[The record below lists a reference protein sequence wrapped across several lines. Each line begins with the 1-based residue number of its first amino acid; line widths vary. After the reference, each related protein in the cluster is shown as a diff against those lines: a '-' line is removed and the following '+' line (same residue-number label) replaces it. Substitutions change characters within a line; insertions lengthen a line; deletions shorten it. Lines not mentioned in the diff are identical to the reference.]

1 MHLEIPRSPTLSAP
15 TLNTSD
21 QVEWDDLRG
30 KLASNCA
37 VGLALCGWLAGWY
50 LLDHP
55 AGDLAL
61 VLLAMGLIA
70 AGVWLWRRANTYPQE
85 SAILLTALTFGGVCV
100 AWYSLQLPALVYV
113 FALPMM
119 LAALLLRTWTT
130 LLVVAGVWLVVY
142 GPFAPNV
149 AVDVSASALLI
160 LLCAFQ
166 VMVMRG
172 IRKHLTQTQHYQAH
186 AVNLVEQARLHQ
198 EEVKRLNKSLSLA
211 YSLLRRRTQELAI
224 ARQEAEAA
232 LRMKEQFAVYV
243 SHELR
248 TPLNI
253 MLGFLEILQRYPE
266 VYGDVQW
273 TPMLRRDIAEIQRS
287 ARHLLD
293 LVNDLLDLARID
305 AVKMP
310 IHREQ
315 CRLEDVLSEAV
326 ELMRR
331 LLVQKPVQ
339 LRLTVEGTLPT
350 LYIDRTR
357 IRQVVLNLLT
367 NASRFTHVGEVHV
380 HAAPRVDEI
389 IISVRDTGIGIAP
402 DQLARLFEDFAQAKQ
417 PGQNTAPHGGDG
429 KGLGL
434 AIAKRFVQMHGG
446 RIWAESQ
453 LGKGS
458 TFFVAIPMTTV
469 QVASAVRH
477 SHLPTPL
484 DRQQHLVVVDSDPS
498 AAAYLRRQ
506 LDGFRITPAI
516 NLEEARR
523 LVLEQ
528 HPDAIVYNVPPDA
541 GEAGR
546 DLGRA
551 TPAPIFS
558 EGVPLIQCTLPVGS
572 WLLQGDAFDGWLIKP
587 VESRK
592 LLQTMARYCPPN
604 GKILLADDDRSFV
617 QLVQR
622 LLQAEGNPY
631 QLEWAYSLDEGIEK
645 LTDVRPDLVL
655 VDIALAGNDGRRLA
669 QWFREHDA
677 ARLAQ
682 FEHSNSPHLAMDNT
696 SLSPAATLPPH
707 TIPIVAISSFA
718 PGADS
723 DPLRSC
729 SFSLTRKEGFSESEL
744 LELIVQSA
752 RQVRPRYAPWSS
764 DAALFPLESRHGQ

>member
-1 MHLEIPRSPTLSAP
+1 MRLPSS
-15 TLNTSD
+15 LNGSD

-30 KLASNCA
+30 KLTADSA
-37 VGLALCGWLAGWY
+37 IGLALCGWLAGWY
-50 LLDHP
+50 LLNRPEDS
-55 AGDLAL
+55 LAL
-61 VLLAMGLIA
+61 VLLAMTLIGAGL
-70 AGVWLWRRANTYPQE
+70 WLWQRANHQPRQ
-85 SAILLTALTFGGVCV
+85 SAILLTALTFGAVCV
-100 AWYSLQLPALVYV
+100 AWYSLQTPAIVYV

-130 LLVVAGVWLVVY
+130 VLVGAGVWLVVY
-142 GPFAPNV
+142 GPVAPSV
-149 AVDVSASALLI
+149 EVHASASALLV
-160 LLCAFQ
+160 LLCAYQ
-166 VMVMRG
+166 ATIMRSV
-172 IRKHLTQTQHYQAH
+172 RKHLTKAQRYQAH
-186 AVNLVEQARLHQ
+186 AANLVEQARIHQ
-198 EEVKRLNKSLSLA
+198 EEVKRLNKSLGLA
-211 YSLLRRRTQELAI
+211 YSLLRRRTQELAT
-224 ARQEAEAA
+224 ARQEAEDA
-232 LRMKEQFAVYV
+232 LRMKEQFAIYV

-273 TPMLRRDIAEIQRS
+273 TPTLRRDIAEIQRS

-315 CRLEDVLSEAV
+315 CRLEDVLSEAM
-326 ELMRR
+326 ELMQR

-357 IRQVVLNLLT
+357 IRQVFLNLLA

-389 IISVRDTGIGIAP
+389 VISVRDTGIGIAP
-402 DQLARLFEDFAQAKQ
+402 DQLAHLFDDFAQASQ
-417 PGQNTAPHGGDG
+417 PGQSANAHSNGHASQYGDG

-469 QVASAVRH
+469 QVAHAVRH
-477 SHLPTPL
+477 SHISGPL
-484 DRQQHLVVVDSDPS
+484 DSQQHLVVVDSDP
-498 AAAYLRRQ
+498 AAATYLRRQ
-506 LDGFRITPAI
+506 LDGFRITPAAD
-516 NLEEARR
+516 LDEARR

-528 HPDAIVYNVPPDA
+528 HPDAVIVNVPPDR
-541 GEAGR
+541 GEVGR
-546 DLGRA
+546 EVGRA
-551 TPAPIFS
+551 TPAPILA

-572 WLLQGDAFDGWLIKP
+572 WLLQGDYFDNWLVKP
-587 VESRK
+587 VESRN
-592 LLQTMARYCPPN
+592 LLQIMAQYCPPH

-622 LLQAEGNPY
+622 ILQAAGNPY
-631 QLEWAYSLDEGIEK
+631 VLEWAYSLEEGMAK
-645 LTDVRPDLVL
+645 LASSPPALVL
-655 VDIALAGNDGRRLA
+655 VDIALAGSDGRRLA
-669 QWFREHDA
+669 QWLRRHEA
-677 ARLAQ
+677 
-682 FEHSNSPHLAMDNT
+682 HLASHHDEGGDMT
-696 SLSPAATLPPH
+696 KIPGA
-707 TIPIVAISSFA
+707 IPIVAISSFA
-718 PGADS
+718 PGADG

-729 SFSLTRKEGFSESEL
+729 AFALTRKEGFSESEL

-764 DAALFPLESRHGQ
+764 ESAVELELGG

>member
-1 MHLEIPRSPTLSAP
+1 MRLSPSLSG
-15 TLNTSD
+15 SD

-30 KLASNCA
+30 KLAADCA

-50 LLDHP
+50 LLNRP
-55 AGDLAL
+55 NVSLLL

-70 AGVWLWRRANTYPQE
+70 MGAWLWSRASYHPQQ
-85 SAILLTALTFGGVCV
+85 SAILLTTLTFGAVCV

-113 FALPMM
+113 FAIPMM

-130 LLVVAGVWLVVY
+130 LLVSAGVWLVVY
-142 GPFAPNV
+142 GPLSPV
-149 AVDVSASALLI
+149 VGVDASASALLV

-166 VMVMRG
+166 VTIMRDV
-172 IRKHLTQTQHYQAH
+172 RKHLTQTQHYQAN
-186 AVNLVEQARLHQ
+186 AASLVEQARLHQ

-211 YSLLRRRTQELAI
+211 YSLLRGRTQELAL
-224 ARQEAEAA
+224 ARQEAENA

-273 TPMLRRDIAEIQRS
+273 TPTLRRDIAEIQRS

-315 CRLEDVLSEAV
+315 CRIEDVLSEAV

-339 LRLTVEGTLPT
+339 LRLTFEGTLPT

-357 IRQVVLNLLT
+357 IRQVVLNLLA
-367 NASRFTHVGEVHV
+367 NASRFTQVGEVHV

-389 IISVRDTGIGIAP
+389 LISVRDTGIGIAP
-402 DQLARLFEDFAQAKQ
+402 DQLQRLFDDYAQATH
-417 PGQNTAPHGGDG
+417 PGQVGSQQANQHLTQHSDG

-458 TFFVAIPMTTV
+458 TFFIAIPMTTV
-469 QVASAVRH
+469 QVAPAVRH
-477 SHLPTPL
+477 SHIAAQH
-484 DRQQHLVVVDSDPS
+484 DSQQHLIVVDADP
-498 AAAYLRRQ
+498 AAATYLRRQ
-506 LDGFRITPAI
+506 LDGFRITPAA
-516 NLEEARR
+516 NLEEARD
-523 LVLEQ
+523 LVLEL
-528 HPDAIVYNVPPDA
+528 HPDAVIYNVPPDR
-541 GEAGR
+541 GETGR
-546 DLGRA
+546 EIGRA
-551 TPAPIFS
+551 TPAPILA

-572 WLLQGDAFDGWLIKP
+572 WLLHGDAFDSWLVKP
-587 VESRK
+587 VESRR
-592 LLQTMARYCPPN
+592 LLQTMERYCPPH

-622 LLQAEGNPY
+622 LLQAAGNPY
-631 QLEWAYSLDEGIEK
+631 QLEWAYSLEEGMAKVEK
-645 LTDVRPDLVL
+645 SPPDLMF
-655 VDIALAGNDGRRLA
+655 VDIALAGRDGRLLA
-669 QWFREHDA
+669 QWLRQHEAHLLASQDELGETGTI
-677 ARLAQ
+677 ARA
-682 FEHSNSPHLAMDNT
+682 
-696 SLSPAATLPPH
+696 
-707 TIPIVAISSFA
+707 IPIVAISSFA
-718 PGADS
+718 PGADGDS
-723 DPLRSC
+723 LRSC
-729 SFSLTRKEGFSESEL
+729 SFGLTRKEGFSESEL

-752 RQVRPRYAPWSS
+752 GQVRPRYAPWSS
-764 DAALFPLESRHGQ
+764 EAGLAVEIKG